1 MTRSLCTIV
10 FGSFLLLAACDA
22 PVVGKW
28 ESDKWVADHQRN
40 QLVVKDDNRGE
51 ALIWA
56 TPKANLEVWEKF
68 RFNVRWEEEDEGT
81 QFDFALDCSSD
92 NCFDDFVMRCYVVS
106 ENDDL
111 PDNMDC
117 HTNNALWKDYP
128 LDWERV
134 SD

>member
-1 MTRSLCTIV
+1 M
-10 FGSFLLLAACDA
+10 LLLAACDA

-40 QLVVKDDNRGE
+40 QLVVDSDNSGE

-56 TPKANLEVWEKF
+56 TPKTDLTAWVKF
-68 RFNVRWEEEDEGT
+68 RFDVRWEEEDEGR
-81 QFDFALDCSSD
+81 QFDFALDCTSD
-92 NCFDDFVMRCYVVS
+92 SCDSFVMRCYVVS
-106 ENDDL
+106 ADDDY

-117 HTNNALWKDYP
+117 HTGNNMWKDYP

-134 SD
+134 ID

>member
-1 MTRSLCTIV
+1 MTRLLSAILASST
-10 FGSFLLLAACDA
+10 LLLAACDA

-28 ESDKWVADHQRN
+28 ESDKWVADKRN
-40 QLVVKDDNRGE
+40 QLVVRSDNRGA

-56 TPKANLEVWEKF
+56 TPKTNLEAWKKF
-68 RFNVRWEEEDEGT
+68 RFDVRWEEEDDGK

-92 NCFDDFVMRCYVVS
+92 NCFDDFVMRCIVLS
-106 ENDDL
+106 EGDDL

-117 HTNNALWKDYP
+117 RTRSDQWDDYP